1 MVARI
6 RAGSLTTASLS
17 ATGLRRLTS
26 ASVAGSVT
34 VQPWNSR
41 SPVSSST
48 NTAGQWS
55 LSVSG
60 SIAMNISAMTGSSVA
75 SSCADL
81 RDGSSSLALW
91 ATRRQGLIPI
101 SYVSKRSAHVMW
113 RVKHLPGQ
121 DSRCVPGA

>member
-6 RAGSLTTASLS
+6 RAGSLTTDSLS
-17 ATGLRRLTS
+17 AIGLRRLTS
-26 ASVAGSVT
+26 ASVAELVT

-60 SIAMNISAMTGSSVA
+60 SIVMRISAMII
-75 SSCADL
+75 L
-81 RDGSSSLALW
+81 RV
-91 ATRRQGLIPI
+91 RQL
-101 SYVSKRSAHVMW
+101 R
-113 RVKHLPGQ
+113 
-121 DSRCVPGA
+121 

>member
-6 RAGSLTTASLS
+6 RAGSLTTDSLS
-17 ATGLRRLTS
+17 ATRLHRLTS

-34 VQPWNSR
+34 VQPWNNR

-60 SIAMNISAMTGSSVA
+60 SIVIKISAMTPRLPLR
-75 SSCADL
+75 SC
-81 RDGSSSLALW
+81 LA
-91 ATRRQGLIPI
+91 GL
-101 SYVSKRSAHVMW
+101 
-113 RVKHLPGQ
+113 
-121 DSRCVPGA
+121 

>member
-6 RAGSLTTASLS
+6 RAGSLTTDSLS

-60 SIAMNISAMTGSSVA
+60 SIAIKMSAITVLHG
-75 SSCADL
+75 
-81 RDGSSSLALW
+81 
-91 ATRRQGLIPI
+91 
-101 SYVSKRSAHVMW
+101 
-113 RVKHLPGQ
+113 
-121 DSRCVPGA
+121 